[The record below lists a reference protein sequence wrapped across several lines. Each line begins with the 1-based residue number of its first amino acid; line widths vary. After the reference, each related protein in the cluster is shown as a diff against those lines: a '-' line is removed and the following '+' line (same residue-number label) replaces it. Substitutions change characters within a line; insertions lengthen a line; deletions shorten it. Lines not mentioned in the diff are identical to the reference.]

1 MSEFV
6 QIVAE
11 IAQLDELL
19 DKEYK
24 IESITENLDG
34 SQVILKYDNQ
44 QTKLNITTADARK
57 YLSVKLLQQMENQLQ

>member
-6 QIVAE
+6 QVSAE

-34 SQVILKYDNQ
+34 SQVILRYDNQ

-57 YLSVKLLQQMENQLQ
+57 YLSVKLQQQMENQLQ

>member
-6 QIVAE
+6 QVAAE

-34 SQVILKYDNQ
+34 SQVILRYDNQ

-57 YLSVKLLQQMENQLQ
+57 YLSVKLQQQMENQLQ

>member
-6 QIVAE
+6 QVAAE

-34 SQVILKYDNQ
+34 SQVILKNANH
-44 QTKLNITTADARK
+44 QTELSFTTADARK
-57 YLSVKLLQQMENQLQ
+57 YLSVKLKEQMEHNL

>member
-6 QIVAE
+6 QVAAE

-24 IESITENLDG
+24 IESIIENLDG

-57 YLSVKLLQQMENQLQ
+57 YLSVKLKEQMEHNL